1 MRIGLIV
8 DGEAEFRSLQGF
20 DQRIET
26 PHTLVGVLRADIQ
39 PYAPTPQIVRAVKG
53 RVPTLA
59 NRRAELIFVLID
71 RENRDVCPG
80 QWASELAQALETS
93 YADYGVRAFK
103 VVIKNSC
110 YENWL
115 VSDTTAFAQMPQR
128 FQLSTADVNRIRPNK
143 ADSVDAQAIIKRS
156 TQGRAYDKVTDA
168 RRIVALANPLE
179 MAANSRSFRKFLR
192 EIGHPRY
199 RNQSRLPYS
208 QRE

>member
-8 DGEAEFRSLQGF
+8 DGEAEFRSLPAFG
-20 DQRIET
+20 QRVET
-26 PHTLVGVLRADIQ
+26 PYTLVGVLRADIQ

-59 NRRAELIFVLID
+59 NRRADMIFVLID

-80 QWASELAQALETS
+80 QWASELAQALAAHYS
-93 YADYGVRAFK
+93 DSGVRTFK
-103 VVIKNSC
+103 VIIKNSC

-115 VSDTTAFAQMPQR
+115 ISDTTVFAQMPQR
-128 FQLSTADVNRIRPNK
+128 FQLSASDVNRIRPNK
-143 ADSVDAQAIIKRS
+143 ADTVDAQVIIKRS
-156 TQGRAYDKVTDA
+156 IQGRAYDKVADA
-168 RRIVALANPLE
+168 IRIMSKANPLE

-199 RNQSRLPYS
+199 QNQSRLP
-208 QRE
+208 